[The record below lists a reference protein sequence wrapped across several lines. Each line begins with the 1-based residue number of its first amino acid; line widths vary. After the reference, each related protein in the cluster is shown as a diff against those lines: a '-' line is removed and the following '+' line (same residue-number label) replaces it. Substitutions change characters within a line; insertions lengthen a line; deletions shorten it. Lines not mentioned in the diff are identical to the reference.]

1 MRMAALLP
9 LTLLWGCTAQEA
21 HYDKPCALCPE
32 MAAIAPDAFVMGV
45 DEPGGPGDEFD
56 GPARRV
62 RIAQPFAVSR
72 YEVTVGEFRRFAEE
86 TAHPENGGCQVY
98 EVDAWWF
105 PDPSRSWRDPGFPQ
119 GDDHPVVC
127 VSWSDAKAYIDWLN
141 GRSGLTFRL
150 LSEAEWEYLAA
161 TGALA
166 GRADAAA
173 VSHDSANIGQETCCG
188 PVRQGR
194 DRWLQTAPV
203 GSFPADRHGLHDI
216 RGNVWEWQ
224 EDCFHINYI
233 GAPTDSRPRLTNCTD
248 ASRRMVRGGSW
259 GDGGELLA
267 ATYRLRAAVDKAYFT
282 LGFRLARTLP

>member
-9 LTLLWGCTAQEA
+9 LTLLWGCTPQE
-21 HYDKPCALCPE
+21 DKPRALCPD
-32 MAAIAPDAFVMGV
+32 MAVIEPGEFVMGV
-45 DEPGGPGDEFD
+45 DEPGGPDDEFD

-62 RIAQPFAVSR
+62 HITQPFAVSR

-86 TAHPENGGCQVY
+86 TGHPANGGCQVY
-98 EVDAWWF
+98 EADAWWF
-105 PDPSRSWRDPGFPQ
+105 PDPSRSWRDPGFAQ
-119 GDDHPVVC
+119 SDDHPVVC
-127 VSWSDAKAYIDWLN
+127 VSWHDTKAYIDWLN
-141 GRSGLTFRL
+141 GRSGLNFRL

-161 TGALA
+161 TGAPP
-166 GRADAAA
+166 GRADDAA

-188 PVRQGR
+188 PATQGR
-194 DRWLQTAPV
+194 DRWLRTAPV

-233 GAPTDSRPRLTNCTD
+233 GAPADSRPHLTSCSD

-267 ATYRLRAAVDKAYFT
+267 ATYRLRAAADNAYFT